1 MLTFKVWIGSLRRV
15 RSALNSTIT
24 SHDRLEVNEISNAV
38 DEFDGALS
46 DLESLETLAGQ
57 VAIDILSK
65 SESKVAV
72 NSKSSMF

>member
-46 DLESLETLAGQ
+46 DLESLENLAGQ

-72 NSKSSMF
+72 NSKSSMY